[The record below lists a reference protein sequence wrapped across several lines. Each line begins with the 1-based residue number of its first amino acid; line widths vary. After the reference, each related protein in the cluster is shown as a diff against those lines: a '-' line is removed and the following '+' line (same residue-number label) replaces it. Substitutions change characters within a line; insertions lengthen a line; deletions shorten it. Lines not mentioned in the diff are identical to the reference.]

1 MNSAIEKSVLS
12 TVAAPN
18 KVFSKVRVFV
28 YQGDNSGSDGL
39 EIKWTG
45 KYQLFKKMILCKY
58 VIVIL

>member
-45 KYQLFKKMILCKY
+45 KYQLFKKNDS
-58 VIVIL
+58 V